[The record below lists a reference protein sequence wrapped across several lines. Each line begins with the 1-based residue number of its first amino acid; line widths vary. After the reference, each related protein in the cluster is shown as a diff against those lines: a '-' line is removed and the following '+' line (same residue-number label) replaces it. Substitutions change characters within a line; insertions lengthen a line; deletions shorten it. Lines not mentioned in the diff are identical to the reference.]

1 MSIKQYL
8 LLFALS
14 NIAFT
19 ISTKVIEVD
28 SKNFDTVVLQSKI
41 PVILDVYATWCG
53 PCRNMAPIFERVS
66 NDFEGKLL
74 FAKMDYDKSEKLA
87 QKLGVTMLP
96 TFVIYNKGS
105 KTDFIPGSL
114 QEAKLRDLAQSQIK

>member
-28 SKNFDTVVLQSKI
+28 SKNFDTVVLQSKV

-66 NDFEGKLL
+66 NEFEEKIV

-105 KTDFIPGSL
+105 KTDFITGSL
-114 QEAKLRDLAQSQIK
+114 QETKLRDLAQSQIK